1 MSESEMLWQPSQEQ
15 IEASNMYRFMGRA
28 EDETGQVFDDYASF
42 YQWSVEHSERFWSL
56 LWDESE

>member
-1 MSESEMLWQPSQEQ
+1 MLWQPSQEQ